1 MRSYLQFCPIA
12 RTSEIMGE
20 RWTLI
25 IVRNLLLGC
34 RTFNEIAAGAPGI
47 SRTLLSGRLRELERA
62 GIIRIEA
69 KDDGRGSA
77 YELTEA
83 GRELGGV
90 LQAIAAWGVRW
101 LDLTPPQANP
111 GVVLW
116 AWCTSQL
123 ERDRLPDGRVLVRFE
138 FTDRPADQ
146 RRYWLLV
153 ENRDAEVC
161 YRNPGFEEDLRVDVS
176 DSTTFANWHL
186 GRVEWGQALRSRA
199 VRVTGPRRLARSL
212 PTWNRRPD
220 YDHVWNSLTRST
232 T

>member
-25 IVRNLLLGC
+25 IVRNLVLGC
-34 RTFNEIAAGAPGI
+34 TTFNEIADGAPGI

-62 GIIRIEA
+62 GIIRIRA
-69 KDDGRGSA
+69 KDDGHGSA
-77 YELTEA
+77 YELTQA
-83 GRELGGV
+83 GREMGSV
-90 LQAIAAWGVRW
+90 LQAIAAWGARW
-101 LDLTPPQANP
+101 LDMTPPHANP

-123 ERDRLPDGRVLVRFE
+123 ERDRLPDERVVVRFE

-146 RRYWLLV
+146 RRYWVLF

-161 YRNPGFEEDLRVDVS
+161 YKDPGFPEDLGVEVT
-176 DSTTFANWHL
+176 DSLTFANWHL
-186 GRVEWGQALRSRA
+186 GQVEWGHALRSRA
-199 VRVTGPRRLARSL
+199 IQVTGPRRLAQAL

-220 YDHVWNSLTRST
+220 YDQTWTALSRL
-232 T
+232 